1 MSHDETRGADRQ
13 NLEAAC
19 EAHGWRLRV
28 TGEPPEAIVEIGP
41 GAKLSATAATEE
53 EACSR
58 VVAALLAIGGLEV
71 FVA

>member
-1 MSHDETRGADRQ
+1 MGNDDTRGEDRQ

-28 TGEPPEAIVEIGP
+28 TGEPPEAIVEIA